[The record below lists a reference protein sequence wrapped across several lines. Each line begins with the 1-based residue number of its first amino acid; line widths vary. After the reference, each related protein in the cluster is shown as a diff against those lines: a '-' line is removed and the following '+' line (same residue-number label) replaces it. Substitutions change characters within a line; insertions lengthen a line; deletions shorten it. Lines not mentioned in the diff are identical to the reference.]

1 MASTWGDSWGGSTGA
16 WLASWDRAA
25 TIIHKAD
32 VVVSDRAATLLS
44 IMDSLTN
51 TLAASDS
58 AVTLLTVRDYTR
70 NE

>member
-1 MASTWGDSWGGSTGA
+1 MATSTWGDSWGGSIGA

-32 VVVSDRAATLLS
+32 VVVSDRAATTLS
-44 IMDSLTN
+44 V
-51 TLAASDS
+51 SDS
-58 AVTLLTVRDYTR
+58 AATLLTVRDYTR